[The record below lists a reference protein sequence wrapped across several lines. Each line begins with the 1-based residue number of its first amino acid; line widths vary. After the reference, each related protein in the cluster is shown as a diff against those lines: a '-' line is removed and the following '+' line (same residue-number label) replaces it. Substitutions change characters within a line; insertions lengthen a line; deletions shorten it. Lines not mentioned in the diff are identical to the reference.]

1 MITTSVP
8 TRIAPRSPFR
18 TAPCEMREC
27 GPMVTSPVMTA
38 VGATD
43 AVESI
48 LAMSRRYDTPDAR
61 I

>member
-1 MITTSVP
+1 
-8 TRIAPRSPFR
+8 
-18 TAPCEMREC
+18 
-27 GPMVTSPVMTA
+27 MVTSPVMTA